1 MCDQIVALMSSEHS
15 QSIIWSEG
23 KDNDND
29 SSDEDDEESRITNF
43 VVDRTTSR
51 EESIQVRGGFEV
63 CATNFFTNK
72 LTMFMM

>member
-23 KDNDND
+23 KDDDND
-29 SSDEDDEESRITNF
+29 SSDEDDEGSRITNF

-51 EESIQVRGGFEV
+51 EESIQVREGFKV
-63 CATNFFTNK
+63 RAANFSNK
-72 LTMFMM
+72 PAMFMM